1 MTDSF
6 RSPPLARWDGLHLV
20 LDLQLVERHLD
31 DLLSAGGRIRD
42 LRLQGAGDAIAARAT
57 VLWKGIHARVGFELA
72 EIKLRRRHIGL
83 RMRKLRALSGV
94 PVPRAAVELGL
105 ISLES
110 PLLTV
115 FRGQGIL
122 VVDLRSWIPV
132 ELDLE
137 IVTVQATARSMHV
150 WFGPGQLQEI
160 PGRGRRQLPAGDRT
174 RQT

>member
-1 MTDSF
+1 M
-6 RSPPLARWDGLHLV
+6 
-20 LDLQLVERHLD
+20 
-31 DLLSAGGRIRD
+31 
-42 LRLQGAGDAIAARAT
+42 
-57 VLWKGIHARVGFELA
+57 LA
-72 EIKLRRRHIGL
+72 EIKLRRRHVGL

-115 FRGQGIL
+115 YRGQGIV

-150 WFGPGQLQEI
+150 WFGPGHLQEI
-160 PGRGRRQLPAGDRT
+160 PGRGRRRLPAQTRT
-174 RQT
+174 SAT